1 MCIVY
6 CNSGHKYS
14 NSTDEYIPY
23 QYFDHICPVLDN
35 IYISVLPRSL
45 LSLTVDK
52 QRTRVKE
59 KENT

>member
-35 IYISVLPRSL
+35 IYICTTTITTQSYCGQA
-45 LSLTVDK
+45 K
-52 QRTRVKE
+52 
-59 KENT
+59 N